1 MNTDRH
7 RLKRLVG
14 FAKEF
19 NIQGDKDVRDI
30 KKESG

>member
-7 RLKRLVG
+7 MAG